1 MRLLFVVHRPERIGG
16 AARSAGRIVGALK
29 DVGHDVRLFSP
40 VPPESDA
47 SLRRRMQNFVSDPA
61 PQGNSR
67 RTLEEIESY
76 QPDLVVGFYGSQ
88 GGFSAV
94 TAALLAGV
102 PAVTSLR
109 GNDVNSDFFS
119 GIDQHQVSFAIEK
132 AQAVTTVSRD
142 MQHRVARWFGVD
154 ATFIPNAV
162 DASAFRPDPEGA
174 ARLRREWDLGDR
186 PVIGLFG
193 EFKPARGLSILPGL
207 IEAVADRAT
216 IALVGKVRPESL
228 RDMPDG
234 VRQIPYVSDQ
244 QTLCAAYTLCDL
256 VLQPSIDDGMP
267 NAVLEAMACERVVVA
282 SPVGGLRDLI
292 RHGQNGF
299 FCEREEWPDMVLKL
313 LAAPPS
319 VGAEARRTLPTPQQ
333 EALAFTRVFEG
344 VMART
349 RG

>member
-16 AARSAGRIVGALK
+16 AARSAGRIVGGLIAL
-29 DVGHDVRLFSP
+29 GHDVRLFSP
-40 VPPESDA
+40 VPPESEV
-47 SLRRRMQNFVSDPA
+47 SLRRRLQDVVSDSA
-61 PQGNSR
+61 LQASSR
-67 RTLEEIESY
+67 RTFEEIQSY

-119 GIDQHQVSFAIEK
+119 PIHQHQVSFAIQK

-154 ATFIPNAV
+154 ATFIANAV
-162 DASAFRPDPEGA
+162 DQSEFQPDPDGA

-186 PVIGLFG
+186 PIIGLFG

-216 IALVGKVRPESL
+216 IALVGKVRSESL
-228 RDMPDG
+228 RDVPDG
-234 VRQIPYVSDQ
+234 VRHIPYVSDR

-299 FCEREEWPDMVLKL
+299 FCERDEWPNTVRDL

-319 VGAEARRTLPTPQQ
+319 VGAEARRGLPTPHQ

-344 VMART
+344 VMAQR
-349 RG
+349 